1 MKIKLIVAL
10 LLSAAL
16 AVATERAR
24 FAPAQTSTVKITG
37 TSTLHEWTMQ
47 GTTIN
52 GAIDVAPEIVSDPLQ
67 PQAWKIETPALVT
80 VKIPVA
86 AIKSE
91 HARMNNIML
100 DAMKAKTN
108 PEIRYELT
116 EAVPAKTAGDPFVV
130 KTKGRLTIA
139 GVTRE
144 LQMDVT
150 ASRDGD
156 KRYVLTG
163 EAPIRMTDF
172 GITPPVTMVGTLKTG
187 DDVKVS
193 FRWVVDRIQ

>member
-1 MKIKLIVAL
+1 MKIKLILAL
-10 LLSAAL
+10 IVSAAL

-24 FAPAQTSTVKITG
+24 YAPAQTSTIKITG
-37 TSTLHEWTMQ
+37 MSTLHEWTMQ

-52 GAIDVAPEIVSDPLQ
+52 GAIDVAPEIASDPLQ

-108 PEIRYELT
+108 PEI
-116 EAVPAKTAGDPFVV
+116 
-130 KTKGRLTIA
+130 
-139 GVTRE
+139 
-144 LQMDVT
+144 
-150 ASRDGD
+150 
-156 KRYVLTG
+156 
-163 EAPIRMTDF
+163 
-172 GITPPVTMVGTLKTG
+172 
-187 DDVKVS
+187 
-193 FRWVVDRIQ
+193 

>member
-1 MKIKLIVAL
+1 MKIKVILALI
-10 LLSAAL
+10 LSAAL
-16 AVATERAR
+16 AAATERVR
-24 FAPAQTSTVKITG
+24 FAPVQTSTIKITG

-47 GTTIN
+47 GTTID
-52 GAIDVAPEIVSDPLQ
+52 GTIDVAPEIASAPLQ

-91 HARMNNIML
+91 HARMNKIML

-116 EAVPAKTAGDPFVV
+116 EAVPTKTIADPFVV
-130 KTKGRLTIA
+130 KTKGKLTVA

-172 GITPPVTMVGTLKTG
+172 GITPPVTMLGTLRTG